1 MPEFLPISRAD
12 MQRRGWEQCDFVY
25 IIGDGYV
32 DHPSFGHAIISRVL
46 EDAGYKV
53 GIISQPDWKNPASIN
68 ALGEPRLGFLVMG
81 GNMDSMVNHY
91 SVSKKHR
98 QTDAFTP
105 GGVMGK
111 RPDYAVTVYC
121 NLIRQT
127 YKKAPIIIGG
137 IEASLRRL
145 AHYDYWS
152 DKLKRSILLDAQA
165 DLLLYGMGERKYEK
179 YGAAFFSVI
188 DAYRADHPDAVLSLD
203 PPAPEPEKPLP
214 SEKKK
219 KPPKAERPAFYLTAE
234 DARSFNYQDSYTGA
248 ELKAALIEAAG
259 DPDVKAPTIK
269 EIDEWLLAQRLIGM
283 ERLPTKGFYYVPTP
297 AGVDAGL
304 RSEDKVSA
312 RGTPYS
318 VLLFTPEA
326 QRMVVEH
333 FIKPD

>member
-1 MPEFLPISRAD
+1 MPARARRAED
-12 MQRRGWEQCDFVY
+12 M
-25 IIGDGYV
+25 
-32 DHPSFGHAIISRVL
+32 L
-46 EDAGYKV
+46 
-53 GIISQPDWKNPASIN
+53 GI
-68 ALGEPRLGFLVMG
+68 
-81 GNMDSMVNHY
+81 
-91 SVSKKHR
+91 
-98 QTDAFTP
+98 
-105 GGVMGK
+105 
-111 RPDYAVTVYC
+111 
-121 NLIRQT
+121 
-127 YKKAPIIIGG
+127 
-137 IEASLRRL
+137 
-145 AHYDYWS
+145 
-152 DKLKRSILLDAQA
+152 
-165 DLLLYGMGERKYEK
+165 YGMGERKYEK
-179 YGAAFFSVI
+179 YGAAFFAVI

-333 FIKPD
+333 FVKAD